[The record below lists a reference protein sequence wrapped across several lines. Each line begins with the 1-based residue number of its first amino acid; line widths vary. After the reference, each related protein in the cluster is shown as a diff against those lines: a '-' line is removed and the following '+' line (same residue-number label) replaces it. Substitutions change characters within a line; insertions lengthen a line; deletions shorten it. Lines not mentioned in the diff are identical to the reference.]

1 MLSGLRGEL
10 SADDRGYLAEMVSAR
25 TGLPPADALA
35 RVATVEHDARA
46 AADTARHVA
55 MQLAFWTV
63 AALFL
68 GAPRRQSRRHGRRG
82 AARRSQTPDRSLT
95 EGETHW
101 PFHLALAGRRA
112 DPYHHPAGAVLALM
126 LPTDQISYPQLAQAS
141 TGAGC
146 LRSPDNSSD
155 HFIGSA
161 DWLLDID

>member
-25 TGLPPADALA
+25 TGLPPADVLA

-46 AADTARHVA
+46 AAV
-55 MQLAFWTV
+55 
-63 AALFL
+63 LFL

-82 AARRSQTPDRSLT
+82 AARRSQIPDRSLT